1 MNKDEAKN
9 AIGESLATVLGTE
22 VDGWE
27 ENTNLIDEGYLDS
40 LDSMRFLFELDKKV
54 GKKVVEDHEVE
65 LESFQVSFLLNRIS
79 GE

>member
-1 MNKDEAKN
+1 MNKEEAKN